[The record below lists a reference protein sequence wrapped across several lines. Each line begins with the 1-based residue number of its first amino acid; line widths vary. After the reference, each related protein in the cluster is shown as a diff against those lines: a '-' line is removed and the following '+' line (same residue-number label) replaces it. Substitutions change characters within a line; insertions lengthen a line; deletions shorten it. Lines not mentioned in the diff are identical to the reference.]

1 MKIKFNFLL
10 ILTLLLISNIF
21 NIKTVFAEE
30 SESPES
36 ALQNIYDKRS
46 EAFITGDV
54 DSFKEYY
61 DTSQKFGV
69 WALEHEIKRIQYLNS
84 WAAERNMKFMK
95 VQSAIR
101 INRKR
106 GNDCRVVMA
115 VEETYKFDYIYP
127 EKQDNYLN
135 SFGVGIRHSVNM
147 VKKQDKWVI
156 YNDWYTDCF
165 EDALKAY
172 SGDTNMEPFQNKKES
187 SNENNKAYIDY
198 KWQEELSEKRM
209 KSVAYADKYCGAAWG
224 SGNNYKY
231 NKKYMDYTGIGG
243 DCTNFVSQTL
253 GDKKEGAALPFRNG
267 WHCECPKA
275 GRGSGSKAWVNTDA
289 FMSHLIYS
297 GIGRVIKKGTFS
309 QITKPSDTDIQG
321 FAGATMPGDVVAYE
335 KKGNIDHFAI
345 ITSKDS
351 NGYPLVNSHTT
362 DRYHVPWDLGWG
374 DNGIKFFLIHINY

>member
-1 MKIKFNFLL
+1 MKSRMNILIMFILLFNA
-10 ILTLLLISNIF
+10 IIF
-21 NIKTVFAEE
+21 FCPKVYAEDI
-30 SESPES
+30 ESPES
-36 ALQNIYDKRS
+36 ALQRIYDKRS
-46 EAFITGDV
+46 ASFITGDV
-54 DSFKEYY
+54 NSFKQDY
-61 DTSQKFGV
+61 DTSKKYGV

-84 WAAERNMKFMK
+84 WSKERKMKFKK
-95 VQSAIR
+95 VQTAIR
-101 INRKR
+101 VKRKTVS
-106 GNDCRVVMA
+106 GDKATLA

-135 SFGVGIRHSVNM
+135 SFGVGIRHSVKM
-147 VKKQDKWVI
+147 IKKQGVWVVF
-156 YNDWYTDCF
+156 NDWYTDCF

-172 SGDTNMEPFQNKKES
+172 SGDINKKPFEP
-187 SNENNKAYIDY
+187 EKDQNNDNGKMYIDY
-198 KWQEELSEKRM
+198 KWEGELTEKRV
-209 KSVAYADKYCGAAWG
+209 KAVSYADKYCGAAWG

-231 NKKYMDYTGIGG
+231 NKKYSDYTGIGG

-253 GDKKEGAALPFRNG
+253 GDKKEGAALPFRGG
-267 WHCECPKA
+267 WHCDCPKQ

-289 FMSHLIYS
+289 LKGHIVYS
-297 GIGRVIKKGTFS
+297 GTGRVIRKGTFS
-309 QITKPSDTDIQG
+309 ELTKPSDTYLEG
-321 FAGATMPGDVVAYE
+321 SVGATLPGDVVAYE